1 MLTEKGSELV
11 LLGQSQHRC
20 HPVRLVGT
28 PGAMVA
34 LSTRKPPGCDFL
46 PRRKDHIVMVN
57 GLSMENVSSSFAIQT
72 LKTCG
77 KIVNIVSGTYG
88 GPGSALCTGL
98 PCTCPHPGS
107 PVTHTPGAVGA
118 WQLL

>member
-1 MLTEKGSELV
+1 MNWSCWDRASTAATLS
-11 LLGQSQHRC
+11 SW
-20 HPVRLVGT
+20 VGT

-77 KIVNIVSGTYG
+77 KIVNIVSGT
-88 GPGSALCTGL
+88 
-98 PCTCPHPGS
+98 
-107 PVTHTPGAVGA
+107 
-118 WQLL
+118 